1 MIKKIIKKYCGV
13 VLFYLAI
20 IGVAYILCLSSNI
33 TASRTNYNNL
43 TIGVN
48 K

>member
-1 MIKKIIKKYCGV
+1 MMKKLIRKYCGV

-20 IGVAYILCLSSNI
+20 VGVAYIICSCNVVH
-33 TASRTNYNNL
+33 TRTNSNNL